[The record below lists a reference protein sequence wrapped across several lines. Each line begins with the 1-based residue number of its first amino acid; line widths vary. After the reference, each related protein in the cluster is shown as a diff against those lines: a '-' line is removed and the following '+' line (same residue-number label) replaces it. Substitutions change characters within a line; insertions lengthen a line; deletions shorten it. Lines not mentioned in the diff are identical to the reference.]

1 MVKRLLAGPWEHI
14 KQRFP
19 DRQIYHRTEGQVRYF
34 AVTTEMQVAAITGVC
49 LLAVWLAITSVN
61 MVLSARAEGRADHE
75 IRLLAERHQQQLD
88 EARAAEAAAIAYVE
102 SRTSAFDRTAGEL
115 QNRSNTLRRLLDFAE
130 DLSVTRE
137 RESPSLDDGRI
148 LMAATEGDEV
158 PREPL
163 VAPTAL
169 ALDPDADP
177 AEQRV
182 AALLADQ
189 EAALALVEESAE
201 QRLEKLRAVLR
212 LTGMRVD
219 QAVSAGPLDGEG
231 GTGGPFIPIDQAPV
245 FSGGLDLNDP
255 FNARIARITARLVE
269 AEQVEQLLTST
280 PLALPIEGP
289 HRRTSPYGTRIDPF
303 TRRPAFHAGS
313 DFAAYRGAPIVSP
326 APGRVVYAGWRAG
339 YGRTVEVDHGFGF
352 RTRFAHLHSIDVR
365 RGDDVE
371 ARQRLG
377 GMGSTGRSTA
387 THLHYEIWFRG
398 AHVDPE
404 DFIRAG
410 RYVH

>member
-1 MVKRLLAGPWEHI
+1 MVKRLLAGPWEQI
-14 KQRFP
+14 KDRFP

-34 AVTTEMQVAAITGVC
+34 AVTTEMQLAALAGVC

-61 MVLSARAEGRADHE
+61 MVLSARAEGRAEHE
-75 IRLLAERHQQQLD
+75 LRVLAERHQQQLD

-102 SRTSAFDRTAGEL
+102 SRTNAFDRTAGEL
-115 QNRSNTLRRLLDFAE
+115 QMRTNTLRRLLDFAD
-130 DLSVTRE
+130 DLSITRE

-148 LMAATEGDEV
+148 LMAATTSDPA
-158 PREPL
+158 PRQPL
-163 VAPTAL
+163 VEPAHAVF
-169 ALDPDADP
+169 DPGADA
-177 AEQRV
+177 AEHRV

-189 EAALALVEESAE
+189 ETALAMVEDSAE
-201 QRLEKLRAVLR
+201 HRLEKLRAVLR

-219 QAVSAGPLDGEG
+219 DAVRAGPLDAEG
-231 GTGGPFIPIDQAPV
+231 GTGGPFIPIDQAPI
-245 FSGGLDLNDP
+245 FSGGLDLDDP
-255 FNARIARITARLVE
+255 FNARIARIAARLME
-269 AEQVEQLLTST
+269 AEQVEQLLTAT

-303 TRRPAFHAGS
+303 TRRPAFHAGT

-339 YGRTVEVDHGFGF
+339 YGRTVEIDHGFGF

-365 RGDDVE
+365 RGDDV
-371 ARQRLG
+371 ATGQRLG

>member
-14 KQRFP
+14 KERFP

-34 AVTTEMQVAAITGVC
+34 AVTTEMQLAAVAGVC
-49 LLAVWLAITSVN
+49 LMAVWLAITSVN
-61 MVLSARAEGRADHE
+61 MVLSARAEGRAE
-75 IRLLAERHQQQLD
+75 QEMRIIAERHQQQLD

-115 QNRSNTLRRLLDFAE
+115 QMRTNTLRRLLDFAD
-130 DLSVTRE
+130 DLSITRE
-137 RESPSLDDGRI
+137 RASPSLDEGRI
-148 LMAATEGDEV
+148 LMAATTNDPS
-158 PREPL
+158 PRQALVEP
-163 VAPTAL
+163 ARTAM
-169 ALDPDADP
+169 DPNADP
-177 AEQRV
+177 AQQRV

-189 EAALALVEESAE
+189 ESALALVEESAE
-201 QRLEKLRAVLR
+201 NRLEKLRAVLR

-219 QAVSAGPLDGEG
+219 EAARAGPLDAEG
-231 GTGGPFIPIDQAPV
+231 GTGGPFIPIDQAPI
-245 FSGGLDLNDP
+245 FSGGLDMDDP
-255 FNARIARITARLVE
+255 FNARIARIAARLVE
-269 AEQVEQLLTST
+269 AEQVEQLLTAT

-289 HRRTSPYGTRIDPF
+289 HRRTSPYGSRIDPF
-303 TRRPAFHAGS
+303 TRRPAFHAGA

-365 RGDDVE
+365 RGDDVTTG
-371 ARQRLG
+371 QRLG

>member
-169 ALDPDADP
+169 ALHPDADP

-189 EAALALVEESAE
+189 EAALALVEE
-201 QRLEKLRAVLR
+201 K
-212 LTGMRVD
+212 
-219 QAVSAGPLDGEG
+219 
-231 GTGGPFIPIDQAPV
+231 APN
-245 FSGGLDLNDP
+245 SGWKNC
-255 FNARIARITARLVE
+255 ARCCA
-269 AEQVEQLLTST
+269 
-280 PLALPIEGP
+280 
-289 HRRTSPYGTRIDPF
+289 
-303 TRRPAFHAGS
+303 
-313 DFAAYRGAPIVSP
+313 
-326 APGRVVYAGWRAG
+326 
-339 YGRTVEVDHGFGF
+339 
-352 RTRFAHLHSIDVR
+352 
-365 RGDDVE
+365 
-371 ARQRLG
+371 
-377 GMGSTGRSTA
+377 
-387 THLHYEIWFRG
+387 
-398 AHVDPE
+398 
-404 DFIRAG
+404 
-410 RYVH
+410 